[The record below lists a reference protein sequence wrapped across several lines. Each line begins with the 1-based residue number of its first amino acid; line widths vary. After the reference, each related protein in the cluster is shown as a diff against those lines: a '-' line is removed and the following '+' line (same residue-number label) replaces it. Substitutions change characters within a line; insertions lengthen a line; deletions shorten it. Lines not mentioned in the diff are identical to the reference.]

1 MLTLAFNIL
10 AGGIVTAILLC
21 WPRLAGPDRRRLAL
35 LSSGAGLVALILA
48 MGAEGFRESPTV
60 AVFLLGTPYVTE
72 RASASASLPYYVL
85 TGVFLALG
93 FAGLAL
99 GDREAR
105 AIGRR
110 WLVTAVALSWLV
122 TAARFLLDKAAAP
135 GPWTQAVG
143 VAWMPLPVGA
153 FFALNLRAEGKGFP
167 SLLAALVAYA
177 YAVRGAVAALM
188 VVATRFRLGSH
199 YDVSQV
205 VLVHNPLSGEA
216 YAFEAGS
223 LGQLLQLALVPQ
235 LLVWPLVTV
244 LVGLLGAA
252 VARVIT
258 IAWGEPPLPTGAAA
272 EAAPAGQD

>member
-48 MGAEGFRESPTV
+48 MGAEGSRESPTL

-93 FAGLAL
+93 FAGLAP
-99 GDREAR
+99 GDAEVRT
-105 AIGRR
+105 IGRR

-122 TAARFLLDKAAAP
+122 TAARFLLEKAAAP
-135 GPWTQAVG
+135 ATWTHAVG

-258 IAWGEPPLPTGAAA
+258 IAWGEPPLPTGPAA

>member
-1 MLTLAFNIL
+1 MLTLAINIL
-10 AGGIVTAILLC
+10 AGGFVTAVLLL

-35 LSSGAGLVALILA
+35 VSSGGGLLALILA
-48 MGAEGFRESPTV
+48 MGAEGFRESPTL
-60 AVFLLGTPYVTE
+60 AVFLLGTPYVTD

-85 TGVFLALG
+85 TGVCLALG

-99 GDREAR
+99 GDKEAR

-110 WLVTAVALSWLV
+110 WLVTAVVLSWLV
-122 TAARFLLDKAAAP
+122 TVVRFLLEKAAAP
-135 GPWTQAVG
+135 ASWTYAVG

-153 FFALNLRAEGKGFP
+153 FFALNLRAEGKGFG
-167 SLLAALVAYA
+167 SLLGALVAYA
-177 YAVRGAVAALM
+177 YAVRGGVAALM
-188 VVATRFRLGSH
+188 VAATRLRLGSH

-216 YAFEAGS
+216 FSFEAGS
-223 LGQLLQLALVPQ
+223 LDQLLKLALAPQ
-235 LLVWPLVTV
+235 LLVWPIVTV
-244 LVGLLGAA
+244 VVGLLGAA

-258 IAWGEPPLPTGAAA
+258 IAWGEPPLSTAPPA